1 MGEIIQAILNNLQ
14 NVGMGLLLF
23 LLSYISNMAFAMYY
37 NMKVVG
43 ENFDKEKMKNSLLKL
58 ISFVIGCATL
68 VIVVTTLPLFATY
81 TGFELPSEFID
92 TFSTIAII
100 AVPLYASC
108 KYALSAFSK
117 MKDVLNSSTNSLASI
132 QQSFG
137 DTEGYEGATT
147 DGFIE
152 ENINTNVGNEDSEI
166 NVAMIEPDV
175 VDYEKMEEVQNEVW
189 KTEENA

>member
-14 NVGMGLLLF
+14 NVGIGLLLF

-43 ENFDKEKMKNSLLKL
+43 ESFDKEKMKNSLLKL
-58 ISFVIGCATL
+58 LSFVIGCATL

-92 TFSTIAII
+92 TFNTVAII
-100 AVPLYASC
+100 AVPVYASC
-108 KYALSAFSK
+108 KYALSAFGK
-117 MKDVLNSSTNSLASI
+117 MKDVLNSSTNSLASV
-132 QQSFG
+132 QQSSG
-137 DTEGYEGATT
+137 DTE
-147 DGFIE
+147 GFIE

-175 VDYEKMEEVQNEVW
+175 VDYEKMEEAQNEVQ

>member
-1 MGEIIQAILNNLQ
+1 
-14 NVGMGLLLF
+14 
-23 LLSYISNMAFAMYY
+23 
-37 NMKVVG
+37 
-43 ENFDKEKMKNSLLKL
+43 
-58 ISFVIGCATL
+58 
-68 VIVVTTLPLFATY
+68 
-81 TGFELPSEFID
+81 
-92 TFSTIAII
+92 
-100 AVPLYASC
+100 
-108 KYALSAFSK
+108 

>member
-37 NMKVVG
+37 NMKVAG
-43 ENFDKEKMKNSLLKL
+43 ESFDKEKMKNSLLKL
-58 ISFVIGCATL
+58 LSFVIGCTTL

-92 TFSTIAII
+92 AFSTVAII

-108 KYALSAFSK
+108 KYALSAFDK

-132 QQSFG
+132 QQSSG
-137 DTEGYEGATT
+137 DTEGNKKETT
-147 DGFIE
+147 EGFIE

-175 VDYEKMEEVQNEVW
+175 VDYEKMEEAQNEVQ